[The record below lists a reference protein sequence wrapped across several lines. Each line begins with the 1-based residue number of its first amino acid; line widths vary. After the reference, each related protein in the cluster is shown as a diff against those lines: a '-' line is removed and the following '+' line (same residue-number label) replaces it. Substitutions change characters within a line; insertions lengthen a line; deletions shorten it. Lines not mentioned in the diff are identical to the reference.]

1 MWNVP
6 PSQPCPQSF
15 SDTLPFSGIYSVLL
29 TSFSVFCNCF
39 PNLVNARL
47 TKGFEPIRNGE
58 IFCMDDKYHKEIW
71 TNTLEVSLGWSLS
84 LSILGHFC
92 DILSSISLY
101 GTNFFKFHLF
111 PSNKKIK
118 QVKQSTNDWCN
129 DNKNHDT
136 TFGFKMLLIAGEGIE
151 NKDDYRELI
160 NADCSFSHNCSNWT
174 INYFVTS
181 IIIINTKL
189 KQ

>member
-1 MWNVP
+1 MKRSAIATSSPELLRYP
-6 PSQPCPQSF
+6 PFFWHLFNIIDVIFRILQLF
-15 SDTLPFSGIYSVLL
+15 WF
-29 TSFSVFCNCF
+29 
-39 PNLVNARL
+39 
-47 TKGFEPIRNGE
+47 GE
-58 IFCMDDKYHKEIW
+58 IFCMDDKYHYEIW

-118 QVKQSTNDWCN
+118 QFKQSTNDWCN
-129 DNKNHDT
+129 DNENHDI
-136 TFGFKMLLIAGEGIE
+136 TFGFKMLLIAGEGIK

-160 NADCSFSHNCSNWT
+160 DAYCNFSHNCSNWT

-181 IIIINTKL
+181 IIIINIKS